1 MKSFLKFFDEEKL
14 SNDLYEILN
23 LLFNN
28 DLFIFEI

>member
-1 MKSFLKFFDEEKL
+1 MKSSLIFFVEEKL
-14 SNDLYEILN
+14 SNDLYEVLN